1 MKYSYKART
10 NTGELQ
16 IGNVEADTREA
27 ATNVLLGNGLF
38 LLSLAEVKDERV
50 FDRITVLFKRV
61 KMSDLM
67 VFTRQFAT
75 LLESQVPL
83 SDSLTN
89 LYHQTKSG
97 VLKEAIAKIATDI
110 ESGHSLS
117 QAMENQTPIFSEF
130 FINMIRSAEVTGRLA
145 EVLNFLADYLE
156 NQAVLV
162 SKIKNALFYPIFV
175 IALFFV
181 IIIIMVTFVLPQ
193 ITPIFSEA
201 NIQVPFFTRVMIRSG
216 EFMKS
221 WWWAVTI
228 VMGMFLVAV
237 VDYFNTNEGRVV
249 RDEMILKV
257 PVVGSLFRKVYL
269 ARFAE
274 SAKGLIK
281 GGVTIPQAVEISAR
295 TMGNAV

>member
-1 MKYSYKART
+1 MKFAYKSRT

-16 IGNVEADTREA
+16 VGNVDADSRDA
-27 ATNVLLGNGLF
+27 ATNVLLSHGLF
-38 LLSLAEVKDERV
+38 VLSVTEVKEKRA
-50 FDRITVLFKRV
+50 FDHIEALFRRV
-61 KMSDLM
+61 KTSDLM
-67 VFTRQFAT
+67 VMTRQFAT

-83 SDSLTN
+83 SDALTN
-89 LYHQTKSG
+89 LYHQTTSG

-201 NIQVPFFTRVMIRSG
+201 NIQVPFFTRVMIG
-216 EFMKS
+216 
-221 WWWAVTI
+221 
-228 VMGMFLVAV
+228 
-237 VDYFNTNEGRVV
+237 
-249 RDEMILKV
+249 
-257 PVVGSLFRKVYL
+257 
-269 ARFAE
+269 
-274 SAKGLIK
+274 
-281 GGVTIPQAVEISAR
+281 
-295 TMGNAV
+295 